1 MTKQKLEQGIETDV
15 DDDNGQQ
22 TLKKAIIV
30 LAIVEALVLIPIIL
44 YTIFR

>member
-1 MTKQKLEQGIETDV
+1 MTEQKLEQGMEVDV
-15 DDDNGQQ
+15 DDDGGQR

-30 LAIVEALVLIPIIL
+30 LAIVEALVLIPIVL